1 MNVVFLSMTFP
12 DAAHPTRGTFNLDF
26 CAALARRH
34 NVQVIS
40 PRSWHEWLKVRRAG
54 NKYEPSLDTRRHGLV
69 AEFPVFWYVP
79 RVGQQSMGYA
89 YWQSIKGAVRRLT
102 AHALPDVVIS
112 YWAYPD
118 GDGGL
123 YASREFGIPSVVIVG
138 GSDVLLLP
146 KEPGR
151 GPAVKRVLTQ
161 TQMVTTVSDGLRDA
175 SVALGVSA
183 SRATTIRQGVNPS
196 VFNRGDRAAARAAL
210 QLAGDHKRLVWVGR
224 MVPVKNLN
232 LLIDAMHVLV
242 RDRPSVKLH
251 LIGDGVLRP
260 MLQSRVEAE
269 GLSDAI
275 HFEGAVAHDRLP
287 DWYRAAD
294 AVVLSS
300 HSEGLPNVLREAL
313 ACGTPFVA
321 TNVGDICEIARPEYS
336 KLVAAGE
343 AVAFAEAVGEI
354 LKPEYRQAAEQY
366 QPRNWDDC
374 AEEYSDLLEQ
384 LVSERGA
391 ATGAQAPAA

>member
-12 DAAHPTRGTFNLDF
+12 DATHPTRGTFNLEF

-34 NVQVIS
+34 SVQVIS

-54 NKYEPSLDTRRHGLV
+54 MKYEPSPDTQRHGLV

-102 AHALPDVVIS
+102 ANAMPDVVVS

-123 YASREFGIPSVVIVG
+123 YASRQFGIPSIVIVG

-146 KEPGR
+146 KEQGR
-151 GPAVKRVLTQ
+151 GPAVKRVLKQ
-161 TQMVTTVSDGLRDA
+161 TQMVTTVSDGLRNA
-175 SVALGVSA
+175 SIELGVSVA
-183 SRATTIRQGVNPS
+183 RAKTIRQGVNPL
-196 VFNRGDRAAARAAL
+196 VFNRGDRIAARATL
-210 QLAGDHKRLVWVGR
+210 ELAGDHERLIWVGR

-232 LLIDAMHVLV
+232 LLIDAIHVLIK
-242 RDRPSVKLH
+242 DRPKIKLH
-251 LIGDGVLRP
+251 LIGDGPSRGT
-260 MLQSRVEAE
+260 LQSRVEEE
-269 GLSDAI
+269 GLSGSVR
-275 HFEGAVAHDRLP
+275 FEGAVSHDRLP

-313 ACGTPFVA
+313 ACGAPFVA
-321 TNVGDICEIARPEYS
+321 TNVGDISEIASPEYS
-336 KLVAAGE
+336 KLVAAGD
-343 AVAFAEAVGEI
+343 AVAFAAAIVEI
-354 LKPEYRQAAEQY
+354 LQPKYRQAAEKHR
-366 QPRNWDDC
+366 PRNWDDC
-374 AEEYSDLLEQ
+374 AAEYSDLLEQ
-384 LVSERGA
+384 MVSERGA
-391 ATGAQAPAA
+391 ATRAQAPAA